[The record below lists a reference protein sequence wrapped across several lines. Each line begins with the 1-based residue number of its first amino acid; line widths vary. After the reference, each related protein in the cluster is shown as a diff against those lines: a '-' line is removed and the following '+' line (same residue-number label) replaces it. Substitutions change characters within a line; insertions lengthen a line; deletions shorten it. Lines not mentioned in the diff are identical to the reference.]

1 MTDRTS
7 EREPYPV
14 EEPDASM
21 GDLVG
26 RLTSDLGILVR
37 DHIQLAK
44 EEIKVELKEAGSG
57 AGLLGGGALAGWIA
71 LMLLSMGLAWG
82 IAEAVDPWV
91 GFVVVG
97 ALWAIGAMVMAA
109 SGRKRLE
116 KVDPVPRET
125 MEEIQED
132 KKWLTE
138 QTN

>member
-1 MTDRTS
+1 MTDRAS
-7 EREPYPV
+7 EREPFPV
-14 EEPDASM
+14 EEPDASV

-71 LMLLSMGLAWG
+71 LMLLSMGFAWG

-97 ALWAIGAMVMAA
+97 ALWAIGAMVMVT